1 MKQAPGIQV
10 TFKPLKVKA
19 VTKIAG
25 PSQLA
30 GKTASFVLIN
40 LAEGL

>member
-1 MKQAPGIQV
+1 MNQAPGIQV

-19 VTKIAG
+19 VTKING
-25 PSQLA
+25 LSHLA
-30 GKTASFVLIN
+30 GKTASFVLLN

>member
-1 MKQAPGIQV
+1 MNQAPGIQV

-19 VTKIAG
+19 VTEIAG
-25 PSQLA
+25 ASRRVR
-30 GKTASFVLIN
+30 KTASFVLMN